1 MALSAKQRAKAY
13 RSRQKVKGFAD
24 KHFHGLHE
32 ATVDQFLHAVKIDE
46 SKFKARFPKDPEPL
60 KDAEDIWKALT
71 ENEVNAE
78 LKAEKEIRND
88 PEIMASI
95 EIEAK
100 RMLHVDG
107 YFEGLAD
114 YEEALHYQIEG
125 LVRQSY
131 SLDDVHRHL
140 DEAWEALT
148 PEEAE
153 RQVKRAI
160 EILNWEDPDR
170 DRPRS
175 YPLIELIEAY
185 KELLS
190 MP

>member
-32 ATVDQFLHAVKIDE
+32 ATIDQFLHAVKIDE
-46 SKFKARFPKDPEPL
+46 IKFKERFPEDRQPLKDPEQ
-60 KDAEDIWKALT
+60 IWKTSQDNFLT
-71 ENEVNAE
+71 AE
-78 LKAEKEIRND
+78 IKAENEIRND
-88 PEIMASI
+88 PETMASI
-95 EIEAK
+95 EVEAK
-100 RMLHVDG
+100 KKLHAEG
-107 YFEGLAD
+107 YFVGLAD

-125 LVRQSY
+125 LIRESY
-131 SLDDVHRHL
+131 SLEDVRRYL
-140 DEAWEALT
+140 DEAWDALT

-153 RQVKRAI
+153 IEVKKAI
-160 EILNWEDPDR
+160 EFIDWQDPDR
-170 DRPRS
+170 VRPTS